1 MFYLQQVKIS
11 KTRFD
16 KCSDF
21 PSKRCRFLNEAKMTS
36 ILIARNSIYLFR
48 NVEHKLHKLPSKS
61 IYTSALRLC
70 KSDVKKSKLN
80 EFGRILG
87 LAKQDRKRLTCKKR
101 FYKQNWLWFWSTF
114 FVKMISM
121 VKDRYLGSFLT
132 DFWSIFFGRSVLINR
147 IRRVKE
153 NECSEIWIWKQNFLN
168 I

>member
-21 PSKRCRFLNEAKMTS
+21 SFKRCRFLNEAKMTS

-48 NVEHKLHKLPSKS
+48 NVGHKLHQLPSKS

-70 KSDVKKSKLN
+70 KADVKKSKLN

-87 LAKQDRKRLTCKKR
+87 LAKQDRKKLTCKKR
-101 FYKQNWLWFWSTF
+101 FEKIDCGFDVRIFRENNFNG
-114 FVKMISM
+114 KIPIS
-121 VKDRYLGSFLT
+121 RPFLNR
-132 DFWSIFFGRSVLINR
+132 FLINFFSL
-147 IRRVKE
+147 IGVD
-153 NECSEIWIWKQNFLN
+153 
-168 I
+168 